1 MKIAP
6 IMDDDAGPRPD
17 PRAPGLVRLR
27 QTVRALFRSV
37 VGEQALILRVD
48 RGHKVIRGGI
58 AVEAEEGTLVLI
70 PAGLMLDVENHPAA
84 DEPYRATGLL
94 VGPGVSAPRGAGS
107 RWQTRDPRALA
118 AFDRALD
125 LARRPAVPVAIRDHA
140 VAEVLL
146 WLDTL
151 GIRLPPVAADTV
163 AARVRGLAAG
173 ALARDWTAAE
183 VARTLAMSPATLR
196 RRLAEEGTGLAE
208 ILTELRMNRA
218 LGLLQATDLPVGVIA
233 AEVGYA
239 SASRFAVRFRA
250 RFGLPPRAI
259 RGDERI
265 GTVSDRPGTD
275 AGGEGGAGC
284 RNLKGD
290 PT

>member
-1 MKIAP
+1 MNIAP
-6 IMDDDAGPRPD
+6 IMEEDAGPRPD
-17 PRAPGLVRLR
+17 PRAPGIVRLR
-27 QTVRALFRSV
+27 QAVRALFRAV
-37 VGEQALILRVD
+37 VGEEAMILRVD
-48 RGHKVIRGGI
+48 RGRKVIRGGI
-58 AVEAEEGTLVLI
+58 AVEAEAGALVLI
-70 PAGLMLDVENHPAA
+70 PAGLALDVENHPAP
-84 DEPYRATGLL
+84 DGPYRATGLL
-94 VGPGVSAPRGAGS
+94 VGPGVAAPRGEGA

-118 AFDRALD
+118 AFERALD
-125 LARRPAVPVAIRDHA
+125 LARRPAVPEAIRDHA

-151 GIRLPPVAADTV
+151 GLRLPPVAADTV
-163 AARVRGLAAG
+163 AARVGRLVAG

-183 VARTLAMSPATLR
+183 VARSLGMSPATLR
-196 RRLAEEGTGLAE
+196 RRLAEEGTGLAA
-208 ILTELRMNRA
+208 ILTGLRMNRA

-250 RFGLPPRAI
+250 RFGLAPRAI

-275 AGGEGGAGC
+275 AGVQAGQAV
-284 RNLKGD
+284 G
-290 PT
+290 T

>member
-1 MKIAP
+1 MEE
-6 IMDDDAGPRPD
+6 DAGPRPD
-17 PRAPGLVRLR
+17 PRAPGFVRLR
-27 QTVRALFRSV
+27 QAVRALFRSV
-37 VGEQALILRVD
+37 VGEQAMILRVD

-58 AVEAEEGTLVLI
+58 AVEAGEGTLVPI
-70 PAGLMLDVENHPAA
+70 PAGLALDVENHPAP
-84 DEPYRATGLL
+84 DGPCRATGML

-118 AFDRALD
+118 SFDRGLD
-125 LARRPAVPVAIRDHA
+125 LARRPVVPAAIRDHA
-140 VAEVLL
+140 IAEVLL

-151 GIRLPPVAADTV
+151 GLRLPPLAADTV
-163 AARVRGLAAG
+163 AARVRGLVAG

-183 VARTLAMSPATLR
+183 VSRSPGMSPATLR
-196 RRLAEEGTGLAE
+196 RRLAEEGTGQAE

-250 RFGLPPRAI
+250 RFGLSPRAI
-259 RGDERI
+259 RGMSGSARSLI
-265 GTVSDRPGTD
+265 GPARMRG
-275 AGGEGGAGC
+275 
-284 RNLKGD
+284 
-290 PT
+290 